1 MVQSSVG
8 PWLSS
13 AFSKG
18 KLPETNTMNG
28 SIHLCVLILNVPV
41 NNFSVIFG

>member
-1 MVQSSVG
+1 MVPSSVEPG
-8 PWLSS
+8 LSG

-28 SIHLCVLILNVPV
+28 SIHLCVLILNVPI
-41 NNFSVIFG
+41 NKY